1 MVAGDTPVRMDLNG
15 PVSSRLIWEPG
26 ITRIANYPSVL
37 ANRTVSNDRLERGFP
52 RVDNPG

>member
-37 ANRTVSNDRLERGFP
+37 ANLTVSNDRLERGFP